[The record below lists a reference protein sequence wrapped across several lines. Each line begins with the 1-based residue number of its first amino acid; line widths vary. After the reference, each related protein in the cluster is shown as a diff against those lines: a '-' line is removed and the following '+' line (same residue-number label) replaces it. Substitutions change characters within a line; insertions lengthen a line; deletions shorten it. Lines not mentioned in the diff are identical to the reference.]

1 MGSIHIYDNSK
12 NKKQLA
18 QRIMTMCHFSMH
30 YSEKMAQRYSSLN
43 QKDSQH
49 FQKSLVIH
57 SNKQLMNIKV
67 PEAKYVMLNPEKRKE
82 PQVITSVNI
91 TGNVYLSL
99 DMCMYMYI
107 PVYMHEL
114 PWWLKW

>member
-67 PEAKYVMLNPEKRKE
+67 PEAKYVKSREKE
-82 PQVITSVNI
+82 GT
-91 TGNVYLSL
+91 TG
-99 DMCMYMYI
+99 DYI
-107 PVYMHEL
+107 SEYN
-114 PWWLKW
+114 W